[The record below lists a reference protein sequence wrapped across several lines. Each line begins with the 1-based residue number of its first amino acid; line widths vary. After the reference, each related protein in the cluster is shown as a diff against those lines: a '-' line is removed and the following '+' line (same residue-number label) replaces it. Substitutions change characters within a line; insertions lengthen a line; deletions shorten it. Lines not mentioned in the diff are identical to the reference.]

1 MLERDPEKAAREFEE
16 SLTNKKSD
24 IASNYLKPFSD
35 VVDEI
40 VDISIKDDE
49 KSVELYL
56 QSLKKYAFESERADV
71 YSKCKMFMEDKY
83 QISKGDRTDEVI
95 KAVLTLLENVEHQ
108 QIIIIHI
115 ICENL
120 ISLLLDLI
128 D

>member
-24 IASNYLKPFSD
+24 IASKYLKPFSD

-56 QSLKKYAFESERADV
+56 YIQNVRCSWKINIRYLK
-71 YSKCKMFMEDKY
+71 
-83 QISKGDRTDEVI
+83 VI
-95 KAVLTLLENVEHQ
+95 EPMK
-108 QIIIIHI
+108 
-115 ICENL
+115 
-120 ISLLLDLI
+120 
-128 D
+128 